1 MKNRKKKEL
10 LMSEVRVRF
19 APSPTGYLHIGGL
32 RTALFNYLYARHTG
46 GKMLLRIED
55 TDRTRFVEGALEN
68 LLKALKWSGVE
79 IDEGVMLDEN
89 GLVTEKGDCGPY
101 IQSER
106 VKAGI
111 YDKYIDQLIE
121 EGKAYYCFCSQER
134 VDKVRDQMRAD
145 GLTPKYDG
153 LCRSI
158 PLEEAKQRVANGEE
172 HTVRLKLPKDY
183 DISFNDRIKGKITFN
198 TDDQDDQVLIKRD
211 GYPTYHF
218 AVVVDDH
225 LMGITHVVRGDEW
238 ISSTPK
244 HVYLYEAFG
253 WQAPEYIHL
262 PTVLNKDHKKYSKRN
277 GDGMVEDFIEEGYTP
292 EGLINFLSLLGW
304 SPDSEEE
311 IFTMEE
317 LAKQFD
323 FDRVNKTGAVFDKKK
338 LDWVNGHYVRELSP
352 EELAKDIKPYMIK
365 AGLIDESYDHDK
377 LVLLAE
383 TWQSAIDKFSD
394 APELAKNYYIKSDE
408 IEYDDDAK
416 EAISTENAKTLFAAF
431 LNQLDQVDEIDA
443 DFAKSVMKTIQ
454 KETGIKGKDLWFPV
468 RAAVTGSVHGPDL
481 SNAFL
486 IMGKDL
492 VKDRLEYV
500 RDNF

>member
-1 MKNRKKKEL
+1 
-10 LMSEVRVRF
+10 MSEVRVRF

-46 GKMLLRIED
+46 GKMILRIED

-68 LLKALKWSGVE
+68 LLKALDWSGVE

-89 GLVTEKGDCGPY
+89 GLVTEKGDFGPY

-106 VKAGI
+106 VEKGI
-111 YDKYIDQLIE
+111 YDKYIEKLIE

-183 DISFNDRIKGKITFN
+183 EISFEDRIKGKISFN

-253 WQAPEYIHL
+253 WDAPEYIHL

-277 GDGMVEDFIEEGYTP
+277 GDGMVEDFIEEGYMP

-311 IFTMEE
+311 IFTIEE

-323 FDRVNKTGAVFDKKK
+323 FDRVNKTGAVFDKRK
-338 LDWVNGHYVRELSP
+338 LDWVNGHYVRELSA
-352 EELAKDIKPYMIK
+352 EKLAEDIKPYMVK
-365 AGLIDESYDHDK
+365 SGLIDDSYDQDK

-394 APELAKNYYIKSDE
+394 APELAKNYYIKSEDIDFDE
-408 IEYDDDAK
+408 DAK
-416 EAISTENAKTLFAAF
+416 EAISTDDAKTLFNAF
-431 LNQLDQVDEIDA
+431 LNKLEEVDEIDA

-454 KETGIKGKDLWFPV
+454 KETGIKGKNLWFPV

-492 VKDRLEYV
+492 VKDRLEYA

>member
-1 MKNRKKKEL
+1 
-10 LMSEVRVRF
+10 
-19 APSPTGYLHIGGL
+19 
-32 RTALFNYLYARHTG
+32 
-46 GKMLLRIED
+46 
-55 TDRTRFVEGALEN
+55 
-68 LLKALKWSGVE
+68 
-79 IDEGVMLDEN
+79 MLDEN
-89 GLVTEKGDCGPY
+89 GEVTEKGEYGPY

-106 VKAGI
+106 VKKGI
-111 YDKYIDQLIE
+111 YDKYIEKLIDE
-121 EGKAYYCFCSQER
+121 DKAYYCFCSQER
-134 VDKVRDQMRAD
+134 IDKVRDQMRAD

-153 LCRSI
+153 LCRS
-158 PLEEAKQRVANGEE
+158 LSKEEAKKRVENGEE

-183 DISFNDRIKGKITFN
+183 EISFDDRVKGKITFN

-225 LMGITHVVRGDEW
+225 LMKISHVVRGDEW

-253 WQAPEYIHL
+253 WEAPEYIHL
-262 PTVLNKDHKKYSKRN
+262 PTVLNEDHKKYSKRN
-277 GDGMVEDFIEEGYTP
+277 GDGMVEDFIEEGYMP

-311 IFTMEE
+311 IFTIEE
-317 LAKQFD
+317 LAKEFD
-323 FDRVNKTGAVFDKKK
+323 FDRVNKTGAVFDKRK
-338 LDWVNGHYVRELSP
+338 LDWVNGHYVRDLSP
-352 EELAKDIKPYMIK
+352 EDLAKEIKPYMVK
-365 AGLIDESYDHDK
+365 SGLIDESYPDDK

-394 APELAKNYYIKSDE
+394 APDLAKNYYLPSE
-408 IEYDDDAK
+408 EVAYDDEAK
-416 EAISTENAKTLFAAF
+416 EAVSTEDAKKLFDAF
-431 LNQLDQVDEIDA
+431 LGHLEEIGEIDE
-443 DFAKSVMKTIQ
+443 DFAKSIMKTIQ
-454 KETGIKGKDLWFPV
+454 KETGIKGKNLWFPV

-500 RDNF
+500 RNNF

>member
-1 MKNRKKKEL
+1 
-10 LMSEVRVRF
+10 MSEVRVRF

-89 GLVTEKGDCGPY
+89 GNVTEKGDCGPY

-338 LDWVNGHYVRELSP
+338 LDWVNGHYVRKLSP

-365 AGLIDESYDHDK
+365 AGLIDESYPEDK

-394 APELAKNYYIKSDE
+394 APELAKNYYIKSED
-408 IEYDDDAK
+408 IDYDDDAK
-416 EAISTENAKTLFAAF
+416 EAISTDEARTLFAAF

-454 KETGIKGKDLWFPV
+454 KETGIKGKSLWFPV

-500 RDNF
+500 RNNF

>member
-1 MKNRKKKEL
+1 
-10 LMSEVRVRF
+10 MSEVRVRF

-46 GKMLLRIED
+46 GKMILRIED

-89 GLVTEKGDCGPY
+89 GHVTEKGDFGPY

-106 VKAGI
+106 VEKGI
-111 YDKYIDQLIE
+111 YNKYIDQLIE

-134 VDKVRDQMRAD
+134 VDKVRDQMKAD

-172 HTVRLKLPKDY
+172 YTVRLKLPKDY

-253 WQAPEYIHL
+253 WDAPEYIHL

-277 GDGMVEDFIEEGYTP
+277 GDGMVEDFIEEGYMP

-311 IFTMEE
+311 IFTIEE
-317 LAKQFD
+317 IAKQFD

-352 EELAKDIKPYMIK
+352 EKLAEDIKPYMIK

-394 APELAKNYYIKSDE
+394 APELAKNYYIKSED

-416 EAISTENAKTLFAAF
+416 EAISTDEARTLFDAF

-454 KETGIKGKDLWFPV
+454 KETGIKGKNLWFPV

>member
-1 MKNRKKKEL
+1 MGN
-10 LMSEVRVRF
+10 VRVRF

-46 GKMLLRIED
+46 GDMLLRIED

-68 LLKALKWSGVE
+68 LLKALKWAGIE

-89 GLVTEKGDCGPY
+89 GEVTERGDCGPY

-106 VKAGI
+106 VEKGI
-111 YDKYIDQLIE
+111 YNKYIDQLIE

-134 VDKVRDQMRAD
+134 IDKVRDQQRAD

-153 LCRSI
+153 LCRSL
-158 PLEEAKQRVANGEE
+158 PLEEAKKRVAAGEP
-172 HTVRLKLPKDY
+172 HTVRLKLPVNR
-183 DISFNDRIKGKITFN
+183 DITFNDRIKGKITFN

-211 GYPTYHF
+211 GFPTYHF

-238 ISSTPK
+238 VSSTPK

-277 GDGMVEDFIEEGYTP
+277 GDGMVEDFIEEGYMP
-292 EGLINFLSLLGW
+292 EGLINFLALLGW

-311 IFTMEE
+311 IFTMKQ
-317 LAKQFD
+317 LAEQFD
-323 FDRVNKTGAVFDKKK
+323 FDRVNKTGAVFDKRK
-338 LDWVNGHYVRELSP
+338 LDWVNGHYVRDLSVD
-352 EELAKDIKPYMIK
+352 ELAEKIKPFMVK
-365 AGLIDESYDHDK
+365 AGLIDESYPEDK
-377 LVLLAE
+377 LKLLAA

-394 APELAKNYYIKSDE
+394 APELSKNYFIDDRQMSWDDE
-408 IEYDDDAK
+408 AV
-416 EAISTENAKTLFAAF
+416 EAISTEDAKKLIDSF
-431 LNQLDQVDEIDA
+431 LNHLDQVDEIDEE
-443 DFAKSVMKTIQ
+443 FATSVMKKIQ
-454 KETGIKGKDLWFPV
+454 KETGIKGKNLWFPV
-468 RAAVTGSVHGPDL
+468 RAAITGSVHGPEL
-481 SNAFL
+481 SNAFI
-486 IMGKDL
+486 IMGKEKIKNRL
-492 VKDRLEYV
+492 NFVKE
-500 RDNF
+500 NF

>member
-89 GLVTEKGDCGPY
+89 GHVTEKGDCGPY

>member
-1 MKNRKKKEL
+1 MGN
-10 LMSEVRVRF
+10 VRVRF

-46 GKMLLRIED
+46 GDMLLRIED

-68 LLKALKWSGVE
+68 LLKALKWSGIE

-89 GLVTEKGDCGPY
+89 GEVTQKGDCGPY

-106 VKAGI
+106 VEKGI
-111 YDKYIDQLIE
+111 YDKYINQLIE

-134 VDKVRDQMRAD
+134 IDKVRDQQRAD

-158 PLEEAKQRVANGEE
+158 PLEEAKKRVAAGEP
-172 HTVRLKLPKDY
+172 HTVRLKLPVDR
-183 DISFNDRIKGKITFN
+183 DITFNDRIKGKITFN

-211 GYPTYHF
+211 GFPTYHF

-238 ISSTPK
+238 VSSTPK

-253 WQAPEYIHL
+253 WEAPEYIHL

-277 GDGMVEDFIEEGYTP
+277 GDGMVEDFIEEGYMS
-292 EGLINFLSLLGW
+292 EGLINFLALLGW

-311 IFTMEE
+311 IFTMKQLSE
-317 LAKQFD
+317 QFD
-323 FDRVNKTGAVFDKKK
+323 FDRVNKTGAVFDKRK
-338 LDWVNGHYVRELSP
+338 LDWVNGHYVRDLSV
-352 EELAKDIKPYMIK
+352 EELAEKIKPYLIK
-365 AGLIDESYDHDK
+365 SGLIDESYPEDK
-377 LVLLAE
+377 LNLLAA

-394 APELAKNYYIKSDE
+394 APELAKNYFIKDE
-408 IEYDDDAK
+408 DMVWDEEAIEAIKTEDAK
-416 EAISTENAKTLFAAF
+416 KLIDSF
-431 LNQLDQVDEIDA
+431 LNHLEEVDEIDSE
-443 DFAKSVMKTIQ
+443 FASTIMKKIQ
-454 KETGIKGKDLWFPV
+454 KETGIKGKNLWFPV
-468 RAAVTGSVHGPDL
+468 RAAVTGSVHGPEL
-481 SNAFL
+481 SNAFV
-486 IMGKDL
+486 IMGKEKIKERL
-492 VKDRLEYV
+492 NYVKENY
-500 RDNF
+500 

>member
-1 MKNRKKKEL
+1 MGN
-10 LMSEVRVRF
+10 VRVRF

-46 GKMLLRIED
+46 GDMLLRIED

-68 LLKALKWSGVE
+68 LLKALKWSGIE

-89 GLVTEKGDCGPY
+89 GEVTQKGDCGPY

-106 VKAGI
+106 VEKGI
-111 YDKYIDQLIE
+111 YDKYINQLIE

-134 VDKVRDQMRAD
+134 IDKVRDQQRAD

-158 PLEEAKQRVANGEE
+158 PLEEAKKRVAAGEP
-172 HTVRLKLPKDY
+172 HTVRLKLPVNR
-183 DISFNDRIKGKITFN
+183 DITFNDRIKGKITFN

-211 GYPTYHF
+211 GFPTYHF

-238 ISSTPK
+238 VSSTPK

-253 WQAPEYIHL
+253 WEAPEYIHL

-277 GDGMVEDFIEEGYTP
+277 GDGMVEDFIEEGYMS
-292 EGLINFLSLLGW
+292 EGLINFLALLGW

-311 IFTMEE
+311 IFTMKQ
-317 LAKQFD
+317 LAEQFD
-323 FDRVNKTGAVFDKKK
+323 FDRVNKTGAVFDKRK
-338 LDWVNGHYVRELSP
+338 LDWVNGHYVRDLYV
-352 EELAKDIKPYMIK
+352 EELAEKIKPYLIK
-365 AGLIDESYDHDK
+365 SGLIDESYPEDK
-377 LVLLAE
+377 LNLLAA

-394 APELAKNYYIKSDE
+394 APELAKNYFIKDE
-408 IEYDDDAK
+408 DMVWDEEAIEAIKTEDAK
-416 EAISTENAKTLFAAF
+416 KLIDSF
-431 LNQLDQVDEIDA
+431 LNHLEEVDEIDSE
-443 DFAKSVMKTIQ
+443 FASTIMKKIQ
-454 KETGIKGKDLWFPV
+454 KETGIKGKNLWFPV
-468 RAAVTGSVHGPDL
+468 RAAVTGSVHGPEL
-481 SNAFL
+481 SNAFV
-486 IMGKDL
+486 IMGKEKIKERL
-492 VKDRLEYV
+492 NYVKENY
-500 RDNF
+500 

>member
-1 MKNRKKKEL
+1 
-10 LMSEVRVRF
+10 MSEVRVRF

-89 GLVTEKGDCGPY
+89 GNVTEKGDCGPY

-365 AGLIDESYDHDK
+365 AGLIDESYPEDK

-416 EAISTENAKTLFAAF
+416 EAISTENAKTLFVAF

>member
-1 MKNRKKKEL
+1 
-10 LMSEVRVRF
+10 MSEVRVRF

-89 GLVTEKGDCGPY
+89 GHVTEKGDCGPY

-311 IFTMEE
+311 IFTIEE

-338 LDWVNGHYVRELSP
+338 LDWVNGHYVRKLSP

-365 AGLIDESYDHDK
+365 AGLIDESYPEDK

>member
-1 MKNRKKKEL
+1 
-10 LMSEVRVRF
+10 MSEVRVRF

-46 GKMLLRIED
+46 GKMILRIED

-68 LLKALKWSGVE
+68 LLKALDWSGVE

-89 GLVTEKGDCGPY
+89 GLVTEKGDFGPY

-106 VKAGI
+106 VEKGI
-111 YDKYIDQLIE
+111 YDKYIEKLIE

-183 DISFNDRIKGKITFN
+183 EISFEDRIKGKISFN

-253 WQAPEYIHL
+253 WDAPEYIHL

-277 GDGMVEDFIEEGYTP
+277 GDGMVEDFIEEGYMP

-311 IFTMEE
+311 IFTIEE

-323 FDRVNKTGAVFDKKK
+323 FDRVNKTGAVFDKRK
-338 LDWVNGHYVRELSP
+338 LDWVNGHYVRELSA
-352 EELAKDIKPYMIK
+352 EKLAEDIKPYMVK
-365 AGLIDESYDHDK
+365 SGLIDDSYDQDK

-394 APELAKNYYIKSDE
+394 APELAKNYYIKSEDIDFDE
-408 IEYDDDAK
+408 DAK
-416 EAISTENAKTLFAAF
+416 EAISTDDAKTLSNAF
-431 LNQLDQVDEIDA
+431 LNKLEEVDEIDA

-454 KETGIKGKDLWFPV
+454 KETGIKGKNLWFPV

-486 IMGKDL
+486 IMGKNL
-492 VKDRLEYV
+492 VKDRLEYA

>member
-1 MKNRKKKEL
+1 
-10 LMSEVRVRF
+10 MSEVRVRF

-89 GLVTEKGDCGPY
+89 GNVTEKGDCGPY

-365 AGLIDESYDHDK
+365 AGLIDESYPEDK

-383 TWQSAIDKFSD
+383 TWQSAVDKFSD

>member
-1 MKNRKKKEL
+1 MGN
-10 LMSEVRVRF
+10 VRVRF

-46 GKMLLRIED
+46 GDMLLRIED

-68 LLKALKWSGVE
+68 LLKALKWAGIE

-89 GLVTEKGDCGPY
+89 GEVTERGDCGPY

-106 VKAGI
+106 VEKGI
-111 YDKYIDQLIE
+111 YNKYIDQLIE

-134 VDKVRDQMRAD
+134 IDKVRDQQRAD

-153 LCRSI
+153 LCRSL
-158 PLEEAKQRVANGEE
+158 PLEEAKKRVAAGEP
-172 HTVRLKLPKDY
+172 HTVRLKLPVNR
-183 DISFNDRIKGKITFN
+183 DITFNDRIKGKITFN

-211 GYPTYHF
+211 GFPTYHF

-238 ISSTPK
+238 VSSTPK

-277 GDGMVEDFIEEGYTP
+277 GDGMVEDFIEEGYMP
-292 EGLINFLSLLGW
+292 EGLINFLALLGW

-311 IFTMEE
+311 IFTMKQ
-317 LAKQFD
+317 LAEQFD
-323 FDRVNKTGAVFDKKK
+323 FDRVNKTGAVFDKRK
-338 LDWVNGHYVRELSP
+338 LDWVNGHYVRDLSVD
-352 EELAKDIKPYMIK
+352 ELAEKIKPFMIK
-365 AGLIDESYDHDK
+365 AGLIDESYPEDK
-377 LVLLAE
+377 LKLLAA

-394 APELAKNYYIKSDE
+394 APELSKNYFIDDRQMSWDDE
-408 IEYDDDAK
+408 AV
-416 EAISTENAKTLFAAF
+416 EAISTEDAKKLIDSF
-431 LNQLDQVDEIDA
+431 LNHLDQVDEIDEE
-443 DFAKSVMKTIQ
+443 FATSVMKKIQ
-454 KETGIKGKDLWFPV
+454 KETGIKGKNLWFPV
-468 RAAVTGSVHGPDL
+468 RAAITGSVHGPEL
-481 SNAFL
+481 SNAFI
-486 IMGKDL
+486 IMGKEKIKNRL
-492 VKDRLEYV
+492 NFVKE
-500 RDNF
+500 NF

>member
-1 MKNRKKKEL
+1 
-10 LMSEVRVRF
+10 MSEVRVRF

-79 IDEGVMLDEN
+79 TDEGVMLDEN